1 VDAPSDP
8 FAPGAIEPET
18 EKINA
23 AIEQVLAQTVPI
35 HHQKPAEIRAAR
47 ERGEG
52 VWGPVVTVPAAEA
65 RTIPGPAGAIPI
77 RVIAPESPRGVYLHF
92 HGGGWTLGAA
102 HHMDV
107 PNLRLAR
114 ASGLAVVSVDYR
126 LAPEHPYPAGPDDC
140 EAAALWLVAQAR
152 REFGC
157 DWLAIGGESAGAHL
171 AVVTLLR
178 LRDRHGLLDSDA
190 SAADDVD
197 GEPSEGFRAA
207 QLSYGAYDLS
217 FTPSVRRWGDRNLV
231 LSTPIIE
238 WFTDQ
243 FVGPELRSHPD
254 VSPLYADLS
263 GLPPA
268 LLSVGTHDPLL
279 DDSLFLHARWRAAGG
294 RAELALWPG
303 GVHGFNAFP
312 IPLAERAN
320 QRIEAFLRDEL
331 AASR

>member
-1 VDAPSDP
+1 MDAPTDP
-8 FAPGAIEPET
+8 FAPDAIDAET
-18 EKINA
+18 AKINA
-23 AIEQVLAQTVPI
+23 GIEQVLAQTVPI

-47 ERGEG
+47 ESGEG
-52 VWGPVVTVPAAEA
+52 IWGPVVTVPEA
-65 RTIPGPAGAIPI
+65 KTRTIPGPAGAVPI
-77 RVIAPESPRGVYLHF
+77 RILAPESPRGVYLHF

-107 PNLRLAR
+107 PNLTLAR
-114 ASGLAVVSVDYR
+114 ACGLAVVSVDYR

-140 EAAALWLVAQAR
+140 EAAALWVVEHAR

-171 AVVTLLR
+171 AVVTLVR
-178 LRDRHGLLDSDA
+178 LRERHGFQ
-190 SAADDVD
+190 
-197 GEPSEGFRAA
+197 GFRAA
-207 QLSYGAYDLS
+207 QLAYGAYDLS
-217 FTPSVRRWGDRNLV
+217 LTPSVRRWGPRNLI

-243 FVGPELRSHPD
+243 FVGPELRRHAD
-254 VSPLYADLS
+254 VSPLYADLA

-268 LLSVGTHDPLL
+268 LLTCGTLDPLL
-279 DDSLFLHARWRAAGG
+279 DDSLFLHARWRAAGN

-312 IPLAERAN
+312 IALAERAN
-320 QRIEAFLRDEL
+320 ERILSFLRGEL
-331 AASR
+331 GGSA

>member
-1 VDAPSDP
+1 MDALSDP
-8 FAPGAIEPET
+8 FAPDAIEPET

-35 HHQKPAEIRAAR
+35 HHQDPVEIRAAR

-52 VWGPVVTVPAAEA
+52 VWGPLVTVPEAEA

-114 ASGLAVVSVDYR
+114 SSGLAVVSVDYR

-140 EAAALWLVAQAR
+140 EAAALWLVGHAR

-178 LRDRHGLLDSDA
+178 LRDRHGLLGLDA
-190 SAADDVD
+190 SAAED
-197 GEPSEGFRAA
+197 GEPSESFRAA
-207 QLSYGAYDLS
+207 QLCYGAYDLS
-217 FTPSVRRWGDRNLV
+217 FTPSVRRWGERNLV
-231 LSTPIIE
+231 LSTPIIQ
-238 WFTDQ
+238 WFTDH

-254 VSPLYADLS
+254 VSPIFADLS
-263 GLPPA
+263 GMPPA
-268 LLSVGTHDPLL
+268 LVSVGTLDPLL
-279 DDSLFLHARWRAAGG
+279 DDSLFLHARWRAAGN

-312 IPLAERAN
+312 IPMAERAN
-320 QRIEAFLRDEL
+320 QRIETFLRDEL
-331 AASR
+331 RASG